1 MRFVLLEHD
10 TRSAAAAAG
19 KPPAEAVHWDLMVEA
34 AADQPLRTWRLL
46 RDPRG
51 GRETPVEPLGPH
63 RREYLTYEG
72 EISGGRG
79 RVRRVDAGEARW
91 LGETDGE
98 ARFELMGGELRGVFA
113 VAANAAGGVCFRRVE

>member
-10 TRSAAAAAG
+10 TRSAAEPG
-19 KPPAEAVHWDLMVEA
+19 GRPPARHVHWDLMIET

-51 GRETPVEPLGPH
+51 GGETPAEALGPH
-63 RREYLTYEG
+63 RRAYLTYEG

-79 RVRRVDAGEARW
+79 RVRRVDAGESRW
-91 LGETDGE
+91 LSETDAE
-98 ARFELMGGELRGVFA
+98 VRFELLGAELRGIFA
-113 VAANAAGGVCFRRVE
+113 VAANAAGEMCFRRVE